1 MLILVFDINAQTTYF
16 HSWIIASMLV
26 VRKCL
31 LDFTP
36 CGMITFINRNTI
48 IRDRKVGQQIDII
61 FKQIGH
67 SQQTPT
73 IVFCVVE

>member
-16 HSWIIASMLV
+16 HSWIIAS
-26 VRKCL
+26 
-31 LDFTP
+31 
-36 CGMITFINRNTI
+36 
-48 IRDRKVGQQIDII
+48 KVGQQIDII